1 MNITYTKQGDYLIP
15 DLKLKEK
22 DQMKWVQMM
31 NNIAN
36 STQEMVLNKIIYSY
50 RTN

>member
-1 MNITYTKQGDYLIP
+1 
-15 DLKLKEK
+15 
-22 DQMKWVQMM
+22 MKWVQMM

-36 STQEMVLNKIIYSY
+36 STQEIVLNKIIYSY

>member
-1 MNITYTKQGDYLIP
+1 MNCMKKQLKIDE
-15 DLKLKEK
+15 KLKEK
-22 DQMKWVQMM
+22 DRMKWVQIM

-50 RTN
+50 ITN